1 MALLLPIKTKI
12 LSAFSRKDE
21 PPGVCPE
28 CEQEGADE
36 QDPRRR
42 AVRDMLERRGHTKD
56 EAREI
61 ERGMMNAAREMMGL
75 PPLRDEGTE
84 PPKDN

>member
-1 MALLLPIKTKI
+1 MALLLPIKTM
-12 LSAFSRKDE
+12 SALPSKDE

-36 QDPRRR
+36 QDPRRQ
-42 AVRDMLERRGHTKD
+42 AVRNMLERRGHTKE